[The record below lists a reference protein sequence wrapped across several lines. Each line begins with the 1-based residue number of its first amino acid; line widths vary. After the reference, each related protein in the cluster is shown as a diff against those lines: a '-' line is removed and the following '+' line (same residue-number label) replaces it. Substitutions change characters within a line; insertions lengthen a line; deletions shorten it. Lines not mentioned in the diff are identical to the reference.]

1 MYFTSIVYPTRFA
14 AIETE
19 IVMYQALNVA
29 MGRDSIIHRKTFV
42 LRERGI
48 AYCVLRSLVRSA
60 SIVAH
65 HGF

>member
-14 AIETE
+14 AIKTE

-42 LRERGI
+42 FRERCI
-48 AYCVLRSLVRSA
+48 AQIAFVSS
-60 SIVAH
+60 
-65 HGF
+65 